1 MSQSENLRDQTVD
14 EEISVD
20 LLREKLQK
28 AVSRIGYLNRQVDD
42 LVTGIDHALTVVNA
56 AHRMLDE
63 HESREVVQGALIA
76 TQMILTDVFQARPL
90 PRDTD
95 EIPF

>member
-20 LLREKLQK
+20 WLRAKLQK
-28 AVSRIGYLNRQVDD
+28 AVARIEYLNRQVDD
-42 LVTGIDHALTVVNA
+42 LVTGIDHGLTVIRA
-56 AHRMLDE
+56 TQRMLDE
-63 HESREVVQGALIA
+63 HEDREVVQGALIA